1 MCYYRL
7 RKKEISY
14 YEQALLMP
22 KFQSYLLLSLLMDSS
37 EDALESIA
45 LEFMESREDRAD
57 IEVGA

>member
-1 MCYYRL
+1 M
-7 RKKEISY
+7 KKEISY

-45 LEFMESREDRAD
+45 LEFMESREDRDD